1 MLEKMNV
8 FHLIYMMHMCIKH
21 YMVNPIS
28 MYNF

>member
-21 YMVNPIS
+21 YINPIS